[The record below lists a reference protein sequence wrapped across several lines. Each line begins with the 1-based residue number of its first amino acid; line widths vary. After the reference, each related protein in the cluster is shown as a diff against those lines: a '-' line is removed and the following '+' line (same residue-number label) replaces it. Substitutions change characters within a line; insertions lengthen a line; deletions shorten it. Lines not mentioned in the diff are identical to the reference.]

1 MRMENTTMKKLAR
14 FGTLALGFLA
24 LAATSAAAQRYGLE
38 PARRAWLGLSYEIT
52 VERGADR
59 VQTLVITNV
68 VDGSPAER
76 AGLRVGDTLLD
87 VNDIAA
93 TDELLS
99 SLAVSL
105 KPGDVVQLRVLRDGR
120 ERQLDVEA
128 GSPPAQY
135 YEIAPRRG
143 IIRFNSDS
151 LRGQLSI
158 MMDSL
163 RLHFDSLQLPNFYVE
178 RLPDGIRF
186 GTDSAGVRFFRFD
199 SLAVRM
205 DTLSR
210 SFEMWGNRLGNDRE
224 LRVWRFPEFEGR
236 LLQLDSLASA
246 RIYRF
251 DGDSLSWGRGG
262 RVQALPYGG
271 ITMWGA
277 QSIGGAELTEVNSA
291 LGEYFGTDHGVLIV
305 RVHDRTPAA
314 EAGLRDGDVIVAAD
328 GEAVESIGEL
338 RRALRDRTGT
348 VQLDVL
354 RKRERIRITFE
365 QQ

>member
-1 MRMENTTMKKLAR
+1 MKKIAR

-24 LAATSAAAQRYGLE
+24 LAATSAAAQRYGFE
-38 PARRAWLGLSYEIT
+38 PARRAWLGLSYEVT

-59 VQTLVITNV
+59 TQTLVITNV
-68 VDGSPAER
+68 VEGSPAER
-76 AGLRVGDTLLD
+76 AGLRVGDTLLE

-99 SLAVSL
+99 SLGVSL

-120 ERQLDVEA
+120 ERDLDVEA
-128 GSPPAQY
+128 ASPPAQY

-151 LRGQLSI
+151 LRGQISI
-158 MMDSL
+158 MMDSV
-163 RLHFDSLQLPNFYVE
+163 RLHLDSLQLPNLYVE

-205 DTLSR
+205 DTLSH
-210 SFEMWGNRLGNDRE
+210 SFEMWSNRLGNDPE
-224 LRVWRFPEFEGR
+224 LRVWRFPNFEGR
-236 LLQLDSLASA
+236 LLEPDSLAS
-246 RIYRF
+246 RRLYLG
-251 DGDSLSWGRGG
+251 GDSLSWSRGG
-262 RVQALPYGG
+262 RLEALPYGG

-277 QSIGGAELTEVNSA
+277 QSIGGAELTEVNPT

-314 EAGLRDGDVIVAAD
+314 DAGLRDGDVIVAAD
-328 GEAVESIGEL
+328 GQDVESIGEL